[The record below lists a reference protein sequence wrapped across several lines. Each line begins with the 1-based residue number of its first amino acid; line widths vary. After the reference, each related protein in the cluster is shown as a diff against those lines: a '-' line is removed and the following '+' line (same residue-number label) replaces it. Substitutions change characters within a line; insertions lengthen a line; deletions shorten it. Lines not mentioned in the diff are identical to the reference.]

1 MDALGDLLVGRVMG
15 FKAIHPAR
23 VRRISRL
30 ERRGLHVNV
39 VDSSGWLEY
48 LADGPNADDGYG
60 GISMHYRTL
69 GRTGLRVS
77 DVGFG
82 AMTIGGEIFGAT
94 DDQESLRALH
104 HAIDSGMNFIDTA
117 DAYGR
122 GHSEELIA
130 QVLKT
135 RRKEVVLATKGG
147 NQFTVRQGLRNFDP
161 DYITSALEASLKR
174 LQIDTID
181 LYQLHNPSPEVMQRG
196 EIFERLERFKR
207 EGKIRFYGVSLEK
220 TSDGLTA
227 IETGKPDT
235 LQVVYNILH
244 QDPEDR
250 LFPLAQRENIGIV
263 ARVPLERGVLTG
275 RFKNTAEFAQKDWR
289 RGAFSEEG
297 LAQTQAAVDKLGFLV
312 KGEVSNLAQAALRFI
327 LSNPVVSTV
336 IPGIRTVKQV
346 QDNLAVSGLILP
358 ESDLAQLRALYRSDF
373 CQLPFH

>member
-1 MDALGDLLVGRVMG
+1 MQ
-15 FKAIHPAR
+15 
-23 VRRISRL
+23 
-30 ERRGLHVNV
+30 
-39 VDSSGWLEY
+39 
-48 LADGPNADDGYG
+48 
-60 GISMHYRTL
+60 YRTL

-104 HAIDSGMNFIDTA
+104 RALDLGMNFIDTA

-135 RRKEVVLATKGG
+135 RRKDVILATKGG

-181 LYQLHNPSPEVMQRG
+181 LYQLHNPSPEVMRRG
-196 EIFERLERFKR
+196 EIFDRLERFKR

-220 TSDGLTA
+220 TEDGVVA

-244 QDPEDR
+244 QDPEER
-250 LFPLAQRENIGIV
+250 LFPLAQKENIGVI
-263 ARVPLERGVLTG
+263 ARVPLERGVLSG
-275 RFKNTAEFAQKDWR
+275 RFRSTAEFAQKDWR
-289 RGAFSEEG
+289 KGVFSEEG
-297 LAQTQAAVDKLGFLV
+297 LAQTQAAVAKLQFLV
-312 KGEVSNLAQAALRFI
+312 KGDVANLAQAALRFI
-327 LSNPVVSTV
+327 LSNPTVSTV
-336 IPGIRTVKQV
+336 IPGLRTVKQV
-346 QDNLAVSGLILP
+346 EENLLVSGKTLP
-358 ESDLAQLRALYRSDF
+358 PDELARLRELYRSDF
-373 CQLPFH
+373 CHLPFH

>member
-1 MDALGDLLVGRVMG
+1 
-15 FKAIHPAR
+15 
-23 VRRISRL
+23 
-30 ERRGLHVNV
+30 
-39 VDSSGWLEY
+39 
-48 LADGPNADDGYG
+48 
-60 GISMHYRTL
+60 MHYRTL

-94 DDQESLRALH
+94 DDQESLRTLH
-104 HAIDSGMNFIDTA
+104 HAIDAGMNFIDTA

-122 GHSEELIA
+122 GHSEDLIA

-161 DYITSALEASLKR
+161 DYITTALEASLRR

-181 LYQLHNPSPEVMQRG
+181 LYQLHNPSPEIMQRG
-196 EIFERLERFKR
+196 EIFERLDRVKR

-220 TSDGLTA
+220 TSDGLIA
-227 IETGKPDT
+227 IATGKPDT

-244 QDPEDR
+244 QDPEEQ
-250 LFPLAQRENIGIV
+250 LFPLAQKENIGIL

-275 RFKNTAEFAQKDWR
+275 RFKNTTEFTQKDWR
-289 RGAFSEEG
+289 KGVFSEDG
-297 LAQTQAAVDKLGFLV
+297 LAQTHAAVDKLDFLV
-312 KGEVSNLAQAALRFI
+312 KGDVLNLAQAALRFI

-346 QDNLAVSGLILP
+346 EDNLAVSGGSLP
-358 ESDLAQLRALYRSDF
+358 KSDLAKLRELYQSDF

>member
-1 MDALGDLLVGRVMG
+1 MQ
-15 FKAIHPAR
+15 
-23 VRRISRL
+23 
-30 ERRGLHVNV
+30 
-39 VDSSGWLEY
+39 
-48 LADGPNADDGYG
+48 
-60 GISMHYRTL
+60 YRTL
-69 GRTGLRVS
+69 GRTGLQVS

-94 DDQESLRALH
+94 DDQESLRTLHRAL
-104 HAIDSGMNFIDTA
+104 DLGMNFIDTA

-122 GHSEELIA
+122 GHSEELLA

-181 LYQLHNPSPEVMQRG
+181 LYQLHNPSPEVMRHG
-196 EIFERLERFKR
+196 EIFDRLERFKR

-220 TSDGLTA
+220 TEDGIVA

-244 QDPEDR
+244 QDPEER
-250 LFPLAQRENIGIV
+250 LFPLAQKENIGII
-263 ARVPLERGVLTG
+263 ARVPLERGVLSG
-275 RFKNTAEFAQKDWR
+275 RFKRTSEFAQQDWR
-289 RGAFSEEG
+289 KGVFPEEG
-297 LAQTQAAVDKLGFLV
+297 LAQTQAAVEKLHFLV
-312 KGEVSNLAQAALRFI
+312 TGDVPNLAQAALRFI
-327 LSNPVVSTV
+327 LSNPVVSSV

-346 QDNLAVSGLILP
+346 EENLIVSGKSLP
-358 ESDLAQLRALYRSDF
+358 AEDLTRLRELYRSDF
-373 CQLPFH
+373 CHLPFH

>member
-1 MDALGDLLVGRVMG
+1 MQ
-15 FKAIHPAR
+15 
-23 VRRISRL
+23 
-30 ERRGLHVNV
+30 
-39 VDSSGWLEY
+39 
-48 LADGPNADDGYG
+48 
-60 GISMHYRTL
+60 YRTL

-77 DVGFG
+77 DIGFG
-82 AMTIGGEIFGAT
+82 AMTIGGEVFGAT

-104 HAIDSGMNFIDTA
+104 RALDLGMNFIDTA

-135 RRKEVVLATKGG
+135 RRSEVILATKGG

-174 LQIDTID
+174 LQIETID
-181 LYQLHNPSPEVMQRG
+181 LYQLHNPSQEVMRRG
-196 EIFERLERFKR
+196 EIFARLDRFKR

-220 TSDGLTA
+220 TNDGLVA

-244 QDPEDR
+244 QDPEEK
-250 LFPLAQRENIGIV
+250 LFPLAQKENIGIL

-275 RFKNTAEFAQKDWR
+275 RFKSTAEFAQKDWR
-289 RGAFSEEG
+289 RGVFSEEG
-297 LAQTQAAVDKLGFLV
+297 LTQTHAAVEKLGFLV
-312 KGEVSNLAQAALRFI
+312 KGDVPNLAQAALRFI

-336 IPGIRTVKQV
+336 IPGIRTVQ
-346 QDNLAVSGLILP
+346 QTETNIAVSGKMLP
-358 ESDLAQLRALYRSDF
+358 TEDVTKLRDLYRREF
-373 CQLPFH
+373 CHLPFH